1 MNGIGAGGILPVKP
15 YLMDEHGGVRL
26 FKGKRMDW
34 FLDRARP
41 AVESALVEDIEGGDV
56 TTLATIPAGK
66 QARGRFL
73 AKAAGV
79 VAGLDVAGLTYLMLA
94 ESQANGDL
102 AEPELSVGKGD
113 GSTHLSAAGNRQPV
127 SFRPC
132 VGDGAEV
139 AAGTEVAW
147 ASGCARTLLTAE
159 RVALNFLQRMSG
171 IATLTRRY
179 VEAARGTGAVILD
192 TRKTAPGLRLF
203 DKRAVALGGGSNHR
217 FGLFD
222 MALVKDNHITAAGG
236 IAPAVEGIRSRYQD
250 IAIEV
255 EVADFAQLKEALT
268 LDVDRILLDNMVPD
282 QIRKAVRI
290 AAGRTPLEASGGV
303 VLENVAEV
311 AATGVDFI
319 SVGALT
325 HSAPALDISFDLEM
339 AA

>member
-1 MNGIGAGGILPVKP
+1 
-15 YLMDEHGGVRL
+15 
-26 FKGKRMDW
+26 MDW
-34 FLDRARP
+34 ILDHARP
-41 AVESALVEDIEGGDV
+41 AVELALAEDIEGGDV
-56 TTLATIPAGK
+56 TTLATIPGGK

-79 VAGLDVAGLTYLMLA
+79 VAGLDVAGLTYSILA
-94 ESQANGDL
+94 DSQAIGDL
-102 AEPELSVGKGD
+102 ARPEKSGSEGD
-113 GSTHLSAAGNRQPV
+113 GSAHATAAGNRQPV

-132 VGDGAEV
+132 VGDGAAV

-179 VEAARGTGAVILD
+179 VEAARGSGAVILD
-192 TRKTAPGLRLF
+192 TRKTVPGLRLF

-222 MALVKDNHITAAGG
+222 MALVKDNHIAAAGG
-236 IAPAVEGIRSRYQD
+236 IAPAVKGIRSRYKGL
-250 IAIEV
+250 AIEV
-255 EVADFAQLKEALT
+255 EVADFAQLEEALT
-268 LDVDRILLDNMVPD
+268 LDVDRILLDNMVPE

-303 VLENVAEV
+303 VLENVAEI
-311 AATGVDFI
+311 AATGVDYI

-339 AA
+339 AG

>member
-1 MNGIGAGGILPVKP
+1 MKGIGAGGILPVKP
-15 YLMDEHGGVRL
+15 DLMDDQGGARL
-26 FKGKRMDW
+26 FQGKRMDW
-34 FLDRARP
+34 FLDHARP
-41 AVESALVEDIEGGDV
+41 AVQAALAEDIDGGDV

-79 VAGLDVAGLTYLMLA
+79 VAGLDVAGLTYSLLA
-94 ESQANGDL
+94 ESEATGDL
-102 AEPELSVGKGD
+102 AGSGPAGCEGD
-113 GSTHLSAAGNRQPV
+113 GSAHSNAAGNRHPV

-132 VGDGAEV
+132 VEDGAEV
-139 AAGTEVAW
+139 AAGTDVAW

-179 VEAARGTGAVILD
+179 VEAARGSDAVILD

-222 MALVKDNHITAAGG
+222 MALVKDNHIAAAGG
-236 IAPAVEGIRSRYQD
+236 IAPAVEGIRSRYKGM
-250 IAIEV
+250 AIEV
-255 EVADFAQLKEALT
+255 EVADFAQLEEALT

-282 QIRKAVRI
+282 QIREAVRI

-303 VLENVAEV
+303 VLENVAAI
-311 AATGVDFI
+311 AATGVDYI

-339 AA
+339 TG

>member
-1 MNGIGAGGILPVKP
+1 
-15 YLMDEHGGVRL
+15 MDR
-26 FKGKRMDW
+26 
-34 FLDRARP
+34 FLDHARP
-41 AVESALVEDIEGGDV
+41 AVQAALAEDIDGGDV
-56 TTLATIPAGK
+56 TTLATIPAGN

-73 AKAAGV
+73 VKAAGV
-79 VAGLDVAGLTYLMLA
+79 VAGLDVAGLTYALLA
-94 ESQANGDL
+94 ESQAAGDSSG
-102 AEPELSVGKGD
+102 PVLSD
-113 GSTHLSAAGNRQPV
+113 GERGGPAHATAAGNRHPV

-132 VGDGAEV
+132 VEDGAEV
-139 AAGTEVAW
+139 EAGTEIAW

-159 RVALNFLQRMSG
+159 RVALNFVQRMSG

-222 MALVKDNHITAAGG
+222 MALVKDNHIAAAGG
-236 IAPAVEGIRSRYQD
+236 IAPAVEGIRSRYKGM
-250 IAIEV
+250 AIEV
-255 EVADFAQLKEALT
+255 EVADFAQLDEALT

-282 QIRKAVRI
+282 QIREAVRI

-303 VLENVAEV
+303 VLENVAAI
-311 AATGVDFI
+311 AATGVNYI

-339 AA
+339 TD

>member
-1 MNGIGAGGILPVKP
+1 
-15 YLMDEHGGVRL
+15 MDR
-26 FKGKRMDW
+26 
-34 FLDRARP
+34 FLDHARP
-41 AVESALVEDIEGGDV
+41 AVQAALAEDIDGGDV

-73 AKAAGV
+73 VKAAGV
-79 VAGLDVAGLTYLMLA
+79 VAGLDVAGLTYALLA
-94 ESQANGDL
+94 ESQAAGDSSG
-102 AEPELSVGKGD
+102 PVLSD
-113 GSTHLSAAGNRQPV
+113 GERGGPAHATAAGNRHPV

-132 VGDGAEV
+132 VEDGAEV
-139 AAGTEVAW
+139 EAGTEIAW

-159 RVALNFLQRMSG
+159 RVALNFVQRMSG

-217 FGLFD
+217 FGLSD
-222 MALVKDNHITAAGG
+222 MALVKDNHIAAAGG
-236 IAPAVEGIRSRYQD
+236 IAPAVEGIRSRYKGM
-250 IAIEV
+250 AIEV
-255 EVADFAQLKEALT
+255 EVADFAQLDEALT

-282 QIRKAVRI
+282 QIRQAVRI

-303 VLENVAEV
+303 VLENVAAI
-311 AATGVDFI
+311 AATGVNYI

-339 AA
+339 TD

>member
-1 MNGIGAGGILPVKP
+1 
-15 YLMDEHGGVRL
+15 MDR
-26 FKGKRMDW
+26 
-34 FLDRARP
+34 FLDHARP
-41 AVESALVEDIEGGDV
+41 AVQAALAEDIDGGDV

-73 AKAAGV
+73 VKAAGV
-79 VAGLDVAGLTYLMLA
+79 VAGLDVAGLTYALLA
-94 ESQANGDL
+94 ESQAAGDSSG
-102 AEPELSVGKGD
+102 PVLSD
-113 GSTHLSAAGNRQPV
+113 GERGGPAHATAAGNRHPV

-132 VGDGAEV
+132 VEDGAEV
-139 AAGTEVAW
+139 EAGTEIAW

-159 RVALNFLQRMSG
+159 RVALNFVQRMSG

-222 MALVKDNHITAAGG
+222 MALVKDNHIAAAGG
-236 IAPAVEGIRSRYQD
+236 IAPAVEGIRSRYKGM
-250 IAIEV
+250 AIEV
-255 EVADFAQLKEALT
+255 EVADFAQLDEALT

-282 QIRKAVRI
+282 QIREAVRI

-303 VLENVAEV
+303 VLENVAAI
-311 AATGVDFI
+311 AATGVNYI

-339 AA
+339 TD